1 MNTSTYHYLCMKALV
16 YNILCHVRMQS
27 EGNYLGISSGQCN
40 VDCPTLVIAKR
51 GIIREQQ
58 DARCAL

>member
-1 MNTSTYHYLCMKALV
+1 MNTRTYHDLCMKALV

-27 EGNYLGISSGQCN
+27 EGNYLGISSGQCS
-40 VDCPTLVIAKR
+40 VDLPCPTLVIANSV
-51 GIIREQQ
+51 EQQ